1 MQNTEKP
8 NIKDIVCEH
17 ILNNPTV
24 VVDSVDV
31 SMVLDRLNVDSLEKL
46 SLAMDFEELFDIEIS
61 DEQVES
67 FTTIDDMIAHIK
79 QALAAESSIDDL
91 ADLEQFIRKELQ
103 SEAEDNSESKE
114 PASQQT

>member
-17 ILNNPTV
+17 ILNNPAV

-61 DEQVES
+61 DEHVES

-79 QALAAESSIDDL
+79 QALAAEPSV
-91 ADLEQFIRKELQ
+91 ADLSDVELFVMTELE
-103 SEAEDNSESKE
+103 SETEENSQSKE
-114 PASQQT
+114 PVSHET